1 MDSLND
7 EEGKTGR
14 GKKKEGR
21 KLSNLNELRLLIF
34 LERMDIYTF
43 CEICV
48 IW

>member
-21 KLSNLNELRLLIF
+21 KLSNLNELRLNFPRENGYLYI
-34 LERMDIYTF
+34 L
-43 CEICV
+43 
-48 IW
+48 